1 MKRMKSSLGGLKGA
15 VAGLIGAAAL
25 GSLANNIRQSADDI
39 GKLSTALGVGTGA
52 IQRLRYAAQLGGT
65 DIGAFDQSL
74 RKFATVTGDAK
85 QGLKE
90 AVDGFNRLG
99 VSFTDVNG
107 KILPLS
113 ELLLRVSDG
122 FMKIKGSGEEAAIV
136 TDLFGRAGV
145 KMLPFLIQGR
155 EAIEGAGRALE
166 AYGGVIDRDG
176 IKTTEEF
183 NDRLTLLKNSAL
195 EMFAP
200 VIKLANDALDP
211 FFEAA
216 ERASMPLPKLLE
228 EIQKQ
233 LNVYD
238 DLRKNGEA
246 VTTSI
251 RNVTGQIKFQIKSQK
266 LVRQE
271 AEKNFQSLAK
281 ERDAIR
287 DQIKVIKERILEE
300 ANAIK
305 MQKAR
310 SEEIRLQENYVN
322 SVAEAQARLMEENAT
337 YEAQALETLKE
348 NNAEKMEIQNAAR
361 EEEMQAARA
370 LAASQE
376 EQNKKMRDSMFKDDE
391 TYFFSKNKLEEQ
403 AFKSTMSTMESMAS
417 SVKDEGIE
425 LFRFWQAAAIANT
438 WMSTHEAAMKAWSQL
453 GIFGGFAAAAIYAL
467 GVARIAKIAGTKPP
481 EKQAGGDVMAGQ
493 PYLVGEQGPELFTP
507 GQTGS
512 IAPNRNSGQGVIINI
527 YDGTGRKINQ
537 AMSDLRVEVV
547 ERANSFGQ
555 FAALESPLYTD
566 AATA

>member
-39 GKLSTALGVGTGA
+39 GKLSTALGIGTGA

-90 AVDGFNRLG
+90 AVDGFNNLG

-107 KILPLS
+107 KILPLN

-216 ERASMPLPKLLE
+216 ERAAMPLPKLLE

-238 DLRKNGEA
+238 DLRKNGKA

-251 RNVTGQIKFQIKSQK
+251 RGLTGEIKVQIKSQK
-266 LVRQE
+266 LVRKE
-271 AEKNFQSLAK
+271 AEKNFQVLAK
-281 ERDAIR
+281 ERDVIR
-287 DQIKVIKERILEE
+287 DQIKVIKKRILEE

-310 SEEIRLQENYVN
+310 SEEIRIQENYVN
-322 SVAEAQARLMEENAT
+322 SLAEAQARLMEENAI
-337 YEAQALETLKE
+337 YEAKALETLKA
-348 NNAEKMEIQNAAR
+348 NNAEKKAIQKATR
-361 EEEMQAARA
+361 KEEMQAARA
-370 LAASQE
+370 LAASLE

-391 TYFFSKNKLEEQ
+391 TYFYSKNKLEEK
-403 AFKSTMSTMESMAS
+403 AFLATMSTMESMAS

-438 WMSTHEAAMKAWSQL
+438 WMSTHEAAMKAWAQL
-453 GIFGGFAAAAIYAL
+453 GVFGGFAAAAIYVL
-467 GVARIAKIAGTKPP
+467 GAAQISKIVNEKPP
-481 EKQAGGDVMAGQ
+481 GKQAGGDIMAGQ

-507 GQTGS
+507 GQMGS
-512 IAPNRNSGQGVIINI
+512 IAPNRNSEQAVIVNI
-527 YDGTGRKINQ
+527 YDGTGQRISEYDS
-537 AMSDLRVEVV
+537 AIRVDVQTKA
-547 ERANSFGQ
+547 ERMGMPKVAEL
-555 FAALESPLYTD
+555 FAA
-566 AATA
+566 

>member
-1 MKRMKSSLGGLKGA
+1 
-15 VAGLIGAAAL
+15 
-25 GSLANNIRQSADDI
+25 
-39 GKLSTALGVGTGA
+39 
-52 IQRLRYAAQLGGT
+52 
-65 DIGAFDQSL
+65 
-74 RKFATVTGDAK
+74 
-85 QGLKE
+85 
-90 AVDGFNRLG
+90 
-99 VSFTDVNG
+99 
-107 KILPLS
+107 
-113 ELLLRVSDG
+113 
-122 FMKIKGSGEEAAIV
+122 
-136 TDLFGRAGV
+136 
-145 KMLPFLIQGR
+145 
-155 EAIEGAGRALE
+155 
-166 AYGGVIDRDG
+166 
-176 IKTTEEF
+176 
-183 NDRLTLLKNSAL
+183 
-195 EMFAP
+195 MFAP

-251 RNVTGQIKFQIKSQK
+251 RNVTGQIKLQIKSQK

-287 DQIKVIKERILEE
+287 DHIKVIKKRVLEE

-322 SVAEAQARLMEENAT
+322 SLAEAQARLMEENET
-337 YEAQALETLKE
+337 YEAQALETLKA
-348 NNAEKMEIQNAAR
+348 NNAEKKAIQKEKR
-361 EEEMQAARA
+361 EEEMQAARE
-370 LAASQE
+370 LAASLE
-376 EQNKKMRDSMFKDDE
+376 EQNRNMRASMFKDDE
-391 TYFFSKNKLEEQ
+391 TYFFSKNKLEEK
-403 AFKSTMSTMESMAS
+403 AFKATMSTMESMAS

-467 GVARIAKIAGTKPP
+467 GVAQIAKIVGTKPP
-481 EKQAGGDVMAGQ
+481 EKQAGGDVIGGQ
-493 PYLVGEQGPELFTP
+493 TYLVGEQGPELFTP

-566 AATA
+566 AAAA

>member
-1 MKRMKSSLGGLKGA
+1 MR
-15 VAGLIGAAAL
+15 
-25 GSLANNIRQSADDI
+25 IR
-39 GKLSTALGVGTGA
+39 
-52 IQRLRYAAQLGGT
+52 
-65 DIGAFDQSL
+65 
-74 RKFATVTGDAK
+74 
-85 QGLKE
+85 
-90 AVDGFNRLG
+90 
-99 VSFTDVNG
+99 
-107 KILPLS
+107 
-113 ELLLRVSDG
+113 
-122 FMKIKGSGEEAAIV
+122 GSGEEAAIV

-166 AYGGVIDRDG
+166 AYGGVIDKDG
-176 IKTTEEF
+176 IKTTEDF

-200 VIKLANDALDP
+200 VIRLANDALDP

-216 ERASMPLPKLLE
+216 ERAAMPLPKLLE

-233 LNVYD
+233 INVFD

-246 VTTSI
+246 LTTERKTWLGVTHVI
-251 RNVTGQIKFQIKSQK
+251 IKTQK
-266 LVRQE
+266 KVRAE
-271 AEKNFQSLAK
+271 ADKNFQSLAK
-281 ERDAIR
+281 ERDAIQS
-287 DQIKVIKERILEE
+287 QIKEIKKRVLEE
-300 ANAIK
+300 ATAIK

-310 SEEIRLQENYVN
+310 SEEIRRQEIYVN
-322 SVAEAQARLMEENAT
+322 SLTDSQARLFEKNAI
-337 YEAQALETLKE
+337 YEAQALETLKA
-348 NNAEKMEIQNAAR
+348 NNAEKMLIQEAAR
-361 EEEMQAARA
+361 EEEMQAARD
-370 LAASQE
+370 LATFQE

-391 TYFFSKNKLEEQ
+391 TYYFSKNKLEEQ
-403 AFKSTMSTMESMAS
+403 SFRATMSTMASMAAT
-417 SVKDEGIE
+417 VKDEGIE

-438 WMSTHEAAMKAWSQL
+438 WMSTHEAAMKAWAQL
-453 GIFGGFAAAAIYAL
+453 GIFGGFAAGAIYVL
-467 GVARIAKIAGTKPP
+467 GAAQIAKIAGEKPP
-481 EKQAGGDVMAGQ
+481 GKQAGGDVMAGQ

-512 IAPNRNSGQGVIINI
+512 IAPNRNSDQGVIINI